1 MAGIADQLKLWAKGR
16 KPPKGKTPEGKD
28 DDKGM
33 PPKGK
38 GAEPDE
44 KADSE
49 PSDAGNGPKPP
60 FAKETTPGKPVGKE
74 NPFEKGKPNPFA
86 KGKKPNPFAAFAKGK
101 K

>member
-16 KPPKGKTPEGKD
+16 KLPKGKTPEGKED
-28 DDKGM
+28 EKGM
-33 PPKGK
+33 PPKG
-38 GAEPDE
+38 GSEPPEADE
-44 KADSE
+44 K
-49 PSDAGNGPKPP
+49 SDAGKGPTPP

-74 NPFEKGKPNPFA
+74 GKPNPFE